1 MCSFLQLRVSEN
13 LRKMLRCWQ
22 CCPKNNVYMVA
33 PTIIFKKETKSGMVR
48 AIVLISPVPVVFA
61 QIEKLLKLDVQK

>member
-1 MCSFLQLRVSEN
+1 
-13 LRKMLRCWQ
+13 
-22 CCPKNNVYMVA
+22 MVA